1 MKNNGLK
8 NIPFSSIVDLEKLV
22 EFRPGQIVSMT
33 LAQNSAV
40 SITLFAF
47 EKDEEISTHESE
59 GDALVTALDG
69 VAEITIEGEKFILK
83 KGETIVMPARK
94 PHAVRA
100 TEQFKML
107 LVVVF

>member
-8 NIPFSSIVDLEKLV
+8 NIPFRSIVDLETLV
-22 EFRPGQIVSMT
+22 EYRPGQIVSMT
-33 LAQNSAV
+33 LAQNPAV

-69 VAEITIEGEKFILK
+69 VGEITIEGEKFILK